1 MNSYSKIIKHNI
13 KDLVKDNITLVKK
26 IAWHLHGRVSAI
38 IEIEDLIQIGMLG
51 LISAAQNYTPQKDA
65 SFSSYANIRIKGEIL
80 DYLRKNSNLCRAT
93 IKMKKMSE
101 KASLMLRH
109 KLGREPDNNEI
120 AKELNMTTEK
130 YYEWTNAFE
139 ANVIRSLDD
148 SYDEYSQWF
157 VTKEMNPEENINH
170 TELRNGLKEVLGK
183 LEGKEALIIQLYFVE
198 ELNVYE
204 IAEVM
209 NVSTGRVS
217 QIKTSAIK
225 RLRENL
231 QKDF

>member
-170 TELRNGLKEVLGK
+170 TELRNGLKEVLSK